1 MSKLPFNC
9 RDVLKTTEIELEVF
23 ERCEAS
29 LRETLFELTCVDD
42 QTVSSTVGDLGSRS
56 VTVEYSLSVAPGSPG
71 GVYVFE
77 PNPIGVGKQASPVE
91 SVEQIEA
98 EL

>member
-71 GVYVFE
+71 GVYMFE